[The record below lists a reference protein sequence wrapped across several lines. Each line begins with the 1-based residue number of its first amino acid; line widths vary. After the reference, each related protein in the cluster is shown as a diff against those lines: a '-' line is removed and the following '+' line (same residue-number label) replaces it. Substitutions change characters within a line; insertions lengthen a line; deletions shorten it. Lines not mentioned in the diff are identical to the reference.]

1 MASADTDPNWEK
13 LRAGSGQF
21 LFGVAGNVVA
31 GVVAVAW
38 VVVANRFS
46 VPRHPGHYATGSFFL
61 CLLVQLVII
70 ELAFLP
76 MFASRVRLSQ
86 QAEAWVINVSS
97 SILAAFVLA
106 YAAAGLGLIEGTA
119 LQWPAFLLQLLGGY
133 FAVAIAA
140 LVLAGPMKR
149 DSDPS
154 NEFPASAWIGCVFYW
169 IGAGLV
175 LLGIL
180 KLTGLAEVLTVGF
193 GAVGLSLGNGVVLTT
208 TAPRATGVKSPK

>member
-1 MASADTDPNWEK
+1 V
-13 LRAGSGQF
+13 RANSGQF
-21 LFGVAGNVVA
+21 LFGLAGNVVA
-31 GVVAVAW
+31 GGVAVTW
-38 VVVANRFS
+38 VVVANQFS

-76 MFASRVRLSQ
+76 MFASRVRLSRL
-86 QAEAWVINVSS
+86 AETWVINVSS

-106 YAAAGLGLIEGTA
+106 YAAAGFGLIEGTA
-119 LQWPAFLLQLLGGY
+119 LQWPPFLLQLLSGY
-133 FAVAIAA
+133 FAVAIAT
-140 LVLAGPMKR
+140 LVLAGPMER

-154 NEFPASAWIGCVFYW
+154 KEFPASAWIGCVFYW

-180 KLTGLAEVLTVGF
+180 KLTGLAEGLTVGF
-193 GAVGLSLGNGVVLTT
+193 GAIVLVLGNSVVLTT
-208 TAPRATGVKSPK
+208 TARRATDVKSPN